1 MSRIGADN
9 ETEALNKCRYRFPLE
24 VIADVRKVR
33 DSYRDLHLFLD
44 FYSYSNGEKK
54 QLVNLS
60 GTLPILYQGNIY
72 NIPVCIWLHDTHPQ
86 SPPKCFVKPSAC
98 MVINSQSR
106 CVDKNGHVFLHYLH
120 NWKHGTSNLLGVV
133 EEMRAAFQTETPVF
147 ARVLSSHQPP
157 TPLQPGS
164 TRSSACCEPSR
175 MYFPGTRPS
184 HYSGSPVFHQNAS
197 TIQNKPLL
205 SPAQCSADSHAARDD
220 SSSHADDFDDLFKS
234 LQLENVLN
242 IYKLD
247 TKAKGFTTTMG
258 EQFNS
263 GPSPQDLLLVDDRH
277 KIEVSRLPGGLPE
290 AKMKNKL
297 TIYFQRRKN
306 GGGDVLGVQYPCSQ
320 PNQACVTFCDLQ
332 VAERVTQQEEH
343 VITLNNHKFPIQVKQ
358 YERPQV
364 NIPVPEGV
372 PKEKSHVFQSLLTL
386 EGRSFSVDDVMEAVQ
401 SNRDYDSALRYLSH
415 ECPICRDLVSF
426 SKIITMTHCSC
437 AFCEECFKAYF
448 SSVIKEKSIVH
459 VVCPIC
465 NQPDV
470 KVQGCTEETMDFFNL
485 LDTQIKH
492 FLEPQI
498 HELFQR
504 KLRDRTLLEMPNFRW
519 CAHCSFG
526 LLHEAERLRM
536 DCPSC
541 GKSTCSQC
549 KTPWAP
555 QHEGI
560 TCEKFKEWQLH
571 NNPEYQAARLEHI
584 LSRNKIDCPNCRF
597 RFYLSKGGC
606 LHFKCTQCQYEFCG
620 GCNRPFHVG
629 SACRFSEE
637 CRLKGLHA
645 HHPRNC
651 LFYLRD
657 WPVRRLQQLFIHHK
671 VSYSL
676 QIRGGEAMNSAGK
689 CSVLEHR
696 ETESGLVEKQCGRP
710 APLEYKG
717 HCELHYKEFLVELI
731 NSHLLDPA
739 VLFSKDEAVSELRRF
754 KVTVP
759 GSAPE
764 EPDQSHL
771 HRLRQKVIKEIQLSH
786 DPTSPQKAVPGPS
799 LNLSAGPTWAAPGD
813 RRLHDRY
820 SDLHLLLLQSE

>member
-247 TKAKGFTTTMG
+247 TKAK
-258 EQFNS
+258 
-263 GPSPQDLLLVDDRH
+263 
-277 KIEVSRLPGGLPE
+277 
-290 AKMKNKL
+290 
-297 TIYFQRRKN
+297 
-306 GGGDVLGVQYPCSQ
+306 
-320 PNQACVTFCDLQ
+320 

>member
-1 MSRIGADN
+1 
-9 ETEALNKCRYRFPLE
+9 
-24 VIADVRKVR
+24 
-33 DSYRDLHLFLD
+33 
-44 FYSYSNGEKK
+44 
-54 QLVNLS
+54 
-60 GTLPILYQGNIY
+60 GNIY

-164 TRSSACCEPSR
+164 
-175 MYFPGTRPS
+175 
-184 HYSGSPVFHQNAS
+184 PVFHQNAS

-205 SPAQCSADSHAARDD
+205 SPAQCSADSLCIIVFTCKIVLPGKHVNLLSQPEQSSPQLENTSYTSELVNLGVTFGDQKTKAYSSSNPFLQEADAARDD

-571 NNPEYQAARLEHI
+571 NNPEYQDHI
-584 LSRNKIDCPNCRF
+584 LVTVLCS
-597 RFYLSKGGC
+597 
-606 LHFKCTQCQYEFCG
+606 
-620 GCNRPFHVG
+620 

-657 WPVRRLQQLFIHHK
+657 WPVRRLQQLFI
-671 VSYSL
+671 
-676 QIRGGEAMNSAGK
+676 GGLFAGK

-771 HRLRQKVIKEIQLSH
+771 HRLRQV
-786 DPTSPQKAVPGPS
+786 
-799 LNLSAGPTWAAPGD
+799 
-813 RRLHDRY
+813 R
-820 SDLHLLLLQSE
+820 LLLLS